1 MIDNE
6 EQSLIKAL
14 QEASP
19 LQVHRKTDYPP
30 MNEQLSGIFSEL
42 KQLRN
47 ANNKQIRKADR
58 VKKHLDVIILDLW
71 IAANYC
77 NTSWRMVSL
86 NRNDYTKGTR
96 YRKLYLKY
104 DLLKG
109 VLNDLLAL
117 EYIEMKEGFFDRSK
131 GEGFQTRIKASDKL
145 LALLQFDISKIERDP
160 EAPEEEIIIKKDENK
175 KIIDYV
181 DNDITNQMR
190 EKSTEIQ

>member
-42 KQLRN
+42 KQLRK
-47 ANNKQIRKADR
+47 ANHKQIRKADR

-71 IAANYC
+71 IAANYSD
-77 NTSWRMVSL
+77 NPWRMISL
-86 NRNDYTKGTR
+86 NRNDYIKGTR

-104 DLLKG
+104 DLFKG
-109 VLNDLLAL
+109 IL
-117 EYIEMKEGFFDRSK
+117 
-131 GEGFQTRIKASDKL
+131 
-145 LALLQFDISKIERDP
+145 DP
-160 EAPEEEIIIKKDENK
+160 YLIGV
-175 KIIDYV
+175 YR
-181 DNDITNQMR
+181 NQDWFL
-190 EKSTEIQ
+190 